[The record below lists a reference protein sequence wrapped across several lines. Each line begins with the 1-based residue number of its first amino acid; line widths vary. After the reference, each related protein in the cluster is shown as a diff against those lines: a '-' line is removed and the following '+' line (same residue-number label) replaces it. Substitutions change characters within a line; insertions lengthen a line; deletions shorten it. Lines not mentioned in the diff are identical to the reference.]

1 LKEAI
6 KELIQIQK
14 RWNWYGI
21 HLDRCGQ
28 SSWRCD
34 WLGCESFFIHM

>member
-14 RWNWYGI
+14 RWNRHWL

-28 SSWRCD
+28 SSCRRD
-34 WLGCESFFIHM
+34 WLGCEILFI